1 MTLPPEREAVAGKI
15 RLLNQQRRHPC
26 RLARG
31 LLTPGAADATPAR
44 QPPGRRDAGAAPPRS
59 PDRNCHSQ
67 CAFPA
72 LRSNLS
78 LPGST

>member
-44 QPPGRRDAGAAPPRS
+44 QPPGRRRRTAPL
-59 PDRNCHSQ
+59 
-67 CAFPA
+67 A
-72 LRSNLS
+72 
-78 LPGST
+78 